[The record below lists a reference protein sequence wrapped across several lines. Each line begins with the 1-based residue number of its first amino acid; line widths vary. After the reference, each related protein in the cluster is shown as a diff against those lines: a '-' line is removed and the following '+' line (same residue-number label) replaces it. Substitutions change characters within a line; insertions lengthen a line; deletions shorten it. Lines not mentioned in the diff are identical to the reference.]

1 MYRCN
6 LVFISLLNEWR
17 EAPLFT
23 FSSVRCVVLPFADCA
38 SLMKKCVQ
46 CRAVVERRVPFIM
59 CCGGKSAEDA
69 TDDICKW
76 VFLLC
81 RDFHRHVFSECT
93 VLPARNA
100 RYVT

>member
-1 MYRCN
+1 MYRYE
-6 LVFISLLNEWR
+6 LVFVSLLDEWSMA
-17 EAPLFT
+17 APLM
-23 FSSVRCVVLPFADCA
+23 FSSVRRVVLPFADCA

-69 TDDICKW
+69 ADDICKW

-81 RDFHRHVFSECT
+81 WDFHRHVFS
-93 VLPARNA
+93 
-100 RYVT
+100 